1 VLLRGVHGEEG
12 GMKDGG
18 VLSIQIRAG
27 CVWCERDL
35 TAADITAPSVDLC
48 ILHAV
53 ALARAFEQ
61 VLPELTITL
70 SGPEFDD
77 PERHR
82 GAARRAG

>member
-1 VLLRGVHGEEG
+1 
-12 GMKDGG
+12 MKDGG
-18 VLSIQIRAG
+18 VLNIQVGAG

-35 TAADITAPSVDLC
+35 TAADITPPAITVLC

-53 ALARAFEQ
+53 AVAEAFER
-61 VLPELTITL
+61 VLPESTITVT
-70 SGPEFDD
+70 GPEFDD